1 MNISIPYGRSHL
13 SAQIPDDRIEA
24 VLCSHLE
31 SYVPPL
37 GERELV
43 EAALTLEEGQC
54 SGILETE
61 AGFSILRRLPLET
74 SVLKEA
80 YFDHLLETA
89 AENSAVTTAPEY
101 VSLDAA
107 EFAER
112 FLTETEPLS

>member
-43 EAALTLEEGQC
+43 EAALVQLM
-54 SGILETE
+54 L
-61 AGFSILRRLPLET
+61 
-74 SVLKEA
+74 
-80 YFDHLLETA
+80 
-89 AENSAVTTAPEY
+89 
-101 VSLDAA
+101 
-107 EFAER
+107 
-112 FLTETEPLS
+112 